1 MFEKDKLI
9 LLNFEGKQKSLT
21 LPKTFTNLEQ
31 NFLNLFQKNKDSNY
45 IFYYEDENKDN
56 ICLEDYLYPDFVSN
70 IKQNNQEIF
79 VIEDK
84 DDNENKDDNEDNIEN
99 TPLNNIESCL
109 SLLKKEIE
117 EEEKIITSNI
127 GNEDNKNKDKELI
140 EKMKT
145 IEEKLQKENEEN
157 KILKEE
163 NKKLN
168 EENNI
173 LKEENKKLNE
183 ENKILKE
190 ENKKLNKEN
199 KILKEENKNI
209 KIDLE
214 NKIKELK
221 KNYKK
226 MGELKFEKEK
236 NETINRENE
245 NLTKEIENNKILIS
259 NLEEK
264 LKANKL
270 EFRQIKNSNMND
282 DEKSSSLPNKTEE
295 EKKELYNSNLSYISN
310 KEIKNEKYK
319 IINKLFDEKIKKNKK
334 LRINK
339 ENLIEENNEIKKNY
353 FIKYYKIKEFRKEK
367 ELDEEQISDE
377 RLIEIMK
384 KSDGDFEKAF
394 LALFP

>member
-56 ICLEDYLYPDFVSN
+56 ICIEDYLYSDFVST

-84 DDNENKDDNEDNIEN
+84 DVKDDNEDNIEN

-221 KNYKK
+221 KKYKK
-226 MGELKFEKEK
+226 IKNDLQNKIKELKLEKEK
-236 NETINRENE
+236 NETINREKE
-245 NLTKEIENNKILIS
+245 NQIKEIENNKILIS

-270 EFRQIKNSNMND
+270 EFRQIKNSNIND

-353 FIKYYKIKEFRKEK
+353 FINRNNEKIRWRF
-367 ELDEEQISDE
+367 
-377 RLIEIMK
+377 
-384 KSDGDFEKAF
+384 
-394 LALFP
+394 